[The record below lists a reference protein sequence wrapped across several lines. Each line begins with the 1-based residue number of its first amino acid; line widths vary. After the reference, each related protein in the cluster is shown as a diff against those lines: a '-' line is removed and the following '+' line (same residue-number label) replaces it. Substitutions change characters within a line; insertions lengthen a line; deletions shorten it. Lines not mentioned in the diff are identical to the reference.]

1 MRYIAPI
8 VLVFVLALAACGGSG
23 GSSAPA
29 MIRVHG
35 SFDQD
40 FASDGN
46 CQYAGAQVVITDA
59 SGKVLAT
66 PTLPE
71 TATMKTITTSGVSVP
86 VQEYTYSATVPAEPR
101 YGVTVGSAAPYYV
114 TEAQFIK
121 GVDLSC

>member
-1 MRYIAPI
+1 MRYIALI
-8 VLVFVLALAACGGSG
+8 VLVLMLAACG

-46 CQYAGAQVVITDA
+46 CQYAGAQVIITDA

-66 PTLPE
+66 STLP
-71 TATMKTITTSGVSVP
+71 ASPVGKTITVSGVSVP

-101 YGVTVGSAAPYYV
+101 YGVTVGSTVPYYV

-121 GVDLSC
+121 GLDLSC